1 MTEFDN
7 SSIPFASC
15 TYFLITIV
23 FAHLTSILGGRKA
36 KNRNCSRYVAEL
48 FSSRSERKKTAAER
62 CRLKTWILHKGP
74 FSFSNILEIS
84 LYTLCVSLFFLQ
96 KVWKLSGMVGMEWDI
111 LSGMTC
117 VCTPKSNYP
126 EILISLNLSL
136 IPCCPNSALTAS
148 TFSFFVLGYILLFL
162 VQKAA
167 YDNYSTVVGI

>member
-1 MTEFDN
+1 MQAEN
-7 SSIPFASC
+7 MNFAQGAIFIFK
-15 TYFLITIV
+15 YLRNFFVYIMRFFV
-23 FAHLTSILGGRKA
+23 FFA
-36 KNRNCSRYVAEL
+36 KS
-48 FSSRSERKKTAAER
+48 
-62 CRLKTWILHKGP
+62 LKTEWHG
-74 FSFSNILEIS
+74 
-84 LYTLCVSLFFLQ
+84 
-96 KVWKLSGMVGMEWDI
+96 WDGMGWDI

-148 TFSFFVLGYILLFL
+148 TFCFFVLGYILLFL